1 MKAQPKTT
9 GIEKV
14 LDSLFGAMRF
24 QYFYLTPK
32 SQSEWFTEKAR
43 NRDVFF
49 VVNGRIETSVSAKPN
64 WPSDLSD
71 AFEFYR
77 EKSRKCKVWVVV
89 IKPSPKK
96 TR

>member
-1 MKAQPKTT
+1 MR
-9 GIEKV
+9 IEKV
-14 LDSLFGAMRF
+14 LDSLFGARRF

-32 SQSEWFTEKAR
+32 SQPEWFTEKTQD
-43 NRDVFF
+43 RDVYF
-49 VVNGRIETSVSAKPN
+49 VVNGRIETSVSAKPY

-89 IKPSPKK
+89 TKPSPKK
-96 TR
+96 DK